1 MQDGVFRGAPNAI
14 AQTSDG
20 YIWIGTESELLR
32 FDGVRFMRWASP
44 DGTKL
49 PSPEIDSLLGAR
61 DGSLWI
67 GTRAGLSHWVNGRIV
82 NYSNPKA
89 VIPAI
94 VEDHDGTVWFI
105 HIPSLDHPGS
115 LCRVTGASVRCYGK
129 ADGIPIFASG
139 NSLDIDSL
147 GNLWIG
153 LDTALVRWK
162 SGTSDVYR
170 PSGLKSNEGTQGV
183 TGFASDA
190 DGSLWAGMALS
201 GSDLGLQHFVQSTWK
216 PFIVP
221 ELDGRTV
228 DVSALFMDSHNA
240 LWIGTSKQG
249 LYRIF
254 GGRVEHFQV
263 ADGLSGN
270 AVFRFCE
277 DREGNIWAATSR
289 GMDKFSDLQVATY
302 SSREGLGTD
311 EVDSVLAARDG
322 TVWIGGQGALD
333 ALRNGKVSSIRAG
346 KGLPGNQVTS
356 LLEDHAGR
364 LWVGIDNALTIYE
377 NGRFRRVDK
386 PDKSPIGLIVD
397 MAEDTDNNIWLE
409 TGSPSRTLIRI
420 HDEKVQ
426 EQFPAPQLPS
436 GRQVAADPAG
446 GIWIGTRNGDLIHY
460 QNGHTELIAFK
471 HDQESNVE
479 HLLVNADG
487 SVLGATSFG
496 LIGWRQGTKQT
507 LTVRNGLPCN
517 GIFAMITDHAG
528 ALWLSTQCGLVEMAG
543 TELQKWWQQPESVLT
558 VRVFDEFDG
567 VQLGWAPFQKA
578 AKTPDGRLWF
588 VNDYVLQMIDP
599 DRLYQNALP
608 PPVHVE
614 GVIADRNSFSTV
626 QGLRLPPRTRDLEI
640 DYTALSFTVPQR
652 VRFRYK
658 LEGHDVDWQDPG
670 TRRQAFYNDLGP
682 GMFTFH
688 VLACNND
695 GFWSETGVRFTF
707 NVERAWF
714 QTLWFRVLWITTV
727 CLLIVG
733 VYRVRVHYIAKAIS
747 ARFDERLDERTRM
760 ALELHDTF
768 LQTVQGSKMVADD
781 ALDPAADQE
790 RMRRALERLSVWLER
805 AVMEGRAA
813 LHALR
818 VSTTERNHLTEF
830 LDRSAKEHCQPT
842 EISVALTVI
851 GDARDLHPIVR
862 VEITRIAEEAI
873 RNTSLHSNASQLS
886 IELRYA
892 RDLSLSLK
900 DNGVGID
907 PEIVEAGKAGHF
919 GIQGMKERS
928 ARIRARITIK
938 STLNAGTEVTLRVP
952 GDVVY
957 RREKRSLVDKLRDL
971 KFWPRR

>member
-105 HIPSLDHPGS
+105 HIPGLDHPGS

-190 DGSLWAGMALS
+190 DGSLWAGIALS

-254 GGRVEHFQV
+254 AGRVEHFQV

-270 AVFRFCE
+270 AVYRFCE

-333 ALRNGKVSSIRAG
+333 ALRNGKVSSIQAG

-479 HLLVNADG
+479 DLLVNADG

-614 GVIADRNSFSTV
+614 GVIADRKSFSTV

-658 LEGHDVDWQDPG
+658 MEGHDVDWQDPG

-682 GMFTFH
+682 GTFTFH

-695 GFWSETGVRFTF
+695 GIWNQTGASLTF

-714 QTLWFRVLWITTV
+714 QTLWFRVLWMTTV
-727 CLLIVG
+727 CLLIVAL
-733 VYRVRVHYIAKAIS
+733 YRVRVHYIAKAIG

-790 RMRRALERLSVWLER
+790 RMRHALERLSLWLER

-842 EISVALTVI
+842 AISVALTVI

-862 VEITRIAEEAI
+862 DEIARIAEEAI

-892 RDLSLSLK
+892 RDLSLCMK

-919 GIQGMKERS
+919 GINGMKERS

-957 RREKRSLVDKLRDL
+957 RRENRSLVDKLKDL
-971 KFWPRR
+971 KLWTRR